1 MRALIRKAVLVC
13 VLALTCISAMSQIKV
28 DAPGIVGADEQFNV
42 TFIIDGEDKPSGF
55 NWAPGDDFNLVWG
68 PQTGSSTS
76 ISVVNGKRSKKSQYT
91 YTYIITPKKTGK
103 FELPAASAKIR
114 GNVISS
120 SPVAIEVLANGGS
133 SSSSQQSGGTSAG
146 SSSSGTSV
154 SSGDLFLKFTLSK
167 TSAVVGEPITAELKL
182 YQSVDIAGFEGAK
195 FPTFNGFWS
204 QETASPN
211 NIEFHREDV
220 GGHI

>member
-1 MRALIRKAVLVC
+1 MRALIRTAVLVC

-91 YTYIITPKKTGK
+91 YTYIITTKKTGK

-114 GNVISS
+114 
-120 SPVAIEVLANGGS
+120 
-133 SSSSQQSGGTSAG
+133 
-146 SSSSGTSV
+146 
-154 SSGDLFLKFTLSK
+154 
-167 TSAVVGEPITAELKL
+167 
-182 YQSVDIAGFEGAK
+182 
-195 FPTFNGFWS
+195 
-204 QETASPN
+204 
-211 NIEFHREDV
+211 
-220 GGHI
+220 